1 MDQKQA
7 EGQTP
12 DPRAEAAYEL
22 LRSLARA
29 GDDPDQFA
37 QACLDWSRLSDDAMS
52 MPDFMAVLA
61 VLSDRPA
68 KDEGGVARDIGED
81 IDPSDMFSIDQTGVV
96 VRLLPALSTR
106 LGLLE
111 GDVVDES
118 LNTLI
123 PANRPARARI
133 IELPDRFGIKRQIK
147 VSPVVQGDEVS
158 GYLAFLVLTRLSARV
173 RQHLQHQYG
182 LTKSE
187 IEILELVLQ
196 RHSLEQIADI
206 RDGKL
211 NTVRTH
217 VSRLNGKLECHS
229 LVETV
234 SKTIEISNAIALRSP
249 QHVPAN
255 STDENGARRIKLE
268 TPGAMVEYRRYGSSS
283 GHPVIVLHS
292 LEYGYMPSQRM
303 IEAARAR
310 HLNLIFPI
318 RPGFGDTSSA
328 PSLQKAADM
337 MSEFIR
343 VLKLEDVTLV
353 GLSMAAPMALLV
365 QDRNAR
371 IGRTLL
377 VNYGLNVSD
386 KVKGIQP
393 SWIRGLLRMG
403 LTSPTSFAF
412 GARTINSM
420 IRTFGGKRF
429 YRMLYRSQASDLAF
443 VEGHLEQFS
452 LMADYIAGS
461 DRTHSRLD
469 IQSAFLPNPDLEAL
483 LGRAGSVRVLN
494 GAEQHG
500 VGVEDSEADAK
511 RLGVAFKR
519 VQHPGRNW
527 MFQHPEAL
535 FAEMLS

>member
-1 MDQKQA
+1 MDRKQA
-7 EGQTP
+7 EGSKS

-52 MPDFMAVLA
+52 MPDFMSVLA
-61 VLSDRPA
+61 VLSERPT
-68 KDEGGVARDIGED
+68 KSHGGVSTDMGED
-81 IDPSDMFSIDQTGVV
+81 IDPSDMFSIDQTGAI
-96 VRLLPALSTR
+96 VRVSPALSAR
-106 LGLLE
+106 LALIE
-111 GDVVDES
+111 GDCVDPA
-118 LNTLI
+118 LNITV
-123 PANRPARARI
+123 PANRPARSQI
-133 IELPDRFGIKRQIK
+133 IERADRFGIKRQVK

-158 GYLAFLVLTRLSARV
+158 GYLAYLVLTRLGANV
-173 RQHLQHQYG
+173 RQHMQQQYG

-196 RHSLEQIADI
+196 RHSLEQIAEI

-217 VSRLNGKLECHS
+217 VARLNGKLECHS

-249 QHVPAN
+249 PHPPATH
-255 STDENGARRIKLE
+255 TDEYGARRIKLE
-268 TPGAMVEYRRYGSSS
+268 TPNTVVEYRRFGSSS
-283 GHPVIVLHS
+283 GHPVVVLHS
-292 LEYGYMPSQRM
+292 LEYGYVPSQRM

-318 RPGFGDTSSA
+318 RPGFGDTTPA
-328 PSLQKAADM
+328 PSLQKAAELM
-337 MSEFIR
+337 AEFIR
-343 VLKLEDVTLV
+343 VLKLEDVSLV

-371 IGRTLL
+371 IGQTLL

-386 KVKGIQP
+386 KLKGIQP
-393 SWIRGLLRMG
+393 TWIRGLLRMG

-412 GARTINSM
+412 GARTVNSM

-443 VEGHLEQFS
+443 VEENLDQFS
-452 LMADYIAGS
+452 LMADYIADS
-461 DRTHSRLD
+461 DRTNSRLD
-469 IQSAFLPNPDLEAL
+469 IQTAFLPNPDLEAL
-483 LGRAGSVRVLN
+483 LGRAGTVRVLN

-500 VGVEDSEADAK
+500 VGTDESEADAK
-511 RLGVAFKR
+511 RLGVDFR
-519 VQHPGRNW
+519 QVQLPGRNW
-527 MFQHPEAL
+527 MFQHPETL